1 MTSVTSRAHPI
12 GAWVRRYRSA
22 AVRPMIQVMDGDKRS
37 AGRWFRSRG
46 SKSRSPASEEPS
58 VEPSAGPP
66 FEAEVEDVEMALVE
80 VAHERD
86 VSIARASEAE
96 ERERLIRD
104 RLASLAPLERR
115 VEDAERR
122 VRDAERRLDEI
133 SARIE
138 AATGGETPQT
148 ADASPEVTGHD
159 DAELRSSEPTDDVAR
174 QAADLRDRLARTAA
188 RKRAA
193 RDGR

>member
-1 MTSVTSRAHPI
+1 M
-12 GAWVRRYRSA
+12 
-22 AVRPMIQVMDGDKRS
+22 MQVMEDAKRS

-46 SKSRSPASEEPS
+46 SKSGSPASEEPS
-58 VEPSAGPP
+58 VEPSASPP
-66 FEAEVEDVEMALVE
+66 VQAEVDDVEMALVE

-138 AATGGETPQT
+138 AATSGETAP
-148 ADASPEVTGHD
+148 AVDASPEPAGHD
-159 DAELRSSEPTDDVAR
+159 DAEHRSSEPTDDVAR

>member
-1 MTSVTSRAHPI
+1 MEDPK
-12 GAWVRRYRSA
+12 
-22 AVRPMIQVMDGDKRS
+22 RP

-46 SKSRSPASEEPS
+46 SKSGSPASDEPS
-58 VEPSAGPP
+58 VEPSVEPP
-66 FEAEVEDVEMALVE
+66 VEADIVARVGADMPVDAPAPVAAAAPADDAAMALVE

-138 AATGGETPQT
+138 AATRGEIAP
-148 ADASPEVTGHD
+148 ALGASPEPAGHD
-159 DAELRSSEPTDDVAR
+159 DAEPQSSEPTDDVAR

>member
-1 MTSVTSRAHPI
+1 
-12 GAWVRRYRSA
+12 
-22 AVRPMIQVMDGDKRS
+22 
-37 AGRWFRSRG
+37 
-46 SKSRSPASEEPS
+46 
-58 VEPSAGPP
+58 
-66 FEAEVEDVEMALVE
+66 
-80 VAHERD
+80 

-138 AATGGETPQT
+138 AATGGGTPQT
-148 ADASPEVTGHD
+148 ADESPEVTGHD
-159 DAELRSSEPTDDVAR
+159 DEELRSSEPTDDVAR

>member
-1 MTSVTSRAHPI
+1 MH
-12 GAWVRRYRSA
+12 
-22 AVRPMIQVMDGDKRS
+22 VMDEAKPSG
-37 AGRWFRSRG
+37 GRWFRSRS
-46 SKSRSPASEEPS
+46 SKVRSPVSDEPS
-58 VEPSAGPP
+58 VEPSASPP
-66 FEAEVEDVEMALVE
+66 VEADVDDVDMALVE

-133 SARIE
+133 GARIE
-138 AATGGETPQT
+138 AVTRGGNAP
-148 ADASPEVTGHD
+148 AVGASTEPAGHD
-159 DAELRSSEPTDDVAR
+159 VAEPRSSEPTDDVAR

>member
-1 MTSVTSRAHPI
+1 
-12 GAWVRRYRSA
+12 
-22 AVRPMIQVMDGDKRS
+22 MIQVMDDDERS

-46 SKSRSPASEEPS
+46 SKSRSPANDEPS
-58 VEPSAGPP
+58 VEPSAEPSAGSPA
-66 FEAEVEDVEMALVE
+66 EAEAEDVEMALVE

-148 ADASPEVTGHD
+148 ADASPEVAGDD
-159 DAELRSSEPTDDVAR
+159 DAELRSPEPTDDVAR

>member
-1 MTSVTSRAHPI
+1 M
-12 GAWVRRYRSA
+12 
-22 AVRPMIQVMDGDKRS
+22 QVMEDAKRS

-46 SKSRSPASEEPS
+46 SKSGSPASEEPS
-58 VEPSAGPP
+58 VEPSVEPLVEADVEAPAGPDVP
-66 FEAEVEDVEMALVE
+66 VDAPPPVIAAAPVEDVDMALVE

-138 AATGGETPQT
+138 AATSGETAPVV
-148 ADASPEVTGHD
+148 DASPEPAGHD
-159 DAELRSSEPTDDVAR
+159 DAEPRSLRTHR
-174 QAADLRDRLARTAA
+174 
-188 RKRAA
+188 
-193 RDGR
+193 

>member
-1 MTSVTSRAHPI
+1 M
-12 GAWVRRYRSA
+12 
-22 AVRPMIQVMDGDKRS
+22 MQVMEDAKRS
-37 AGRWFRSRG
+37 AGRWFRPRG
-46 SKSRSPASEEPS
+46 SKSGSSASEEPS
-58 VEPSAGPP
+58 VEPSVEPLV
-66 FEAEVEDVEMALVE
+66 EADDVEMALVE

-86 VSIARASEAE
+86 VSIARVSEAE

-122 VRDAERRLDEI
+122 VRDAEQRLDEI

-138 AATGGETPQT
+138 VATSGETAP
-148 ADASPEVTGHD
+148 AVDASPEPAGHD
-159 DAELRSSEPTDDVAR
+159 DAEPRSSEPTDDVAR

>member
-1 MTSVTSRAHPI
+1 M
-12 GAWVRRYRSA
+12 
-22 AVRPMIQVMDGDKRS
+22 QVMEDSKRP

-46 SKSRSPASEEPS
+46 SRSGSPASDEPS
-58 VEPSAGPP
+58 VEPSVEPP
-66 FEAEVEDVEMALVE
+66 VEADIVAHVGADMPVDAPAPVAAPADDAAMALVE

-138 AATGGETPQT
+138 AATRGEIAP
-148 ADASPEVTGHD
+148 ALGASPEPAGHD
-159 DAELRSSEPTDDVAR
+159 DAEPQSSEPTDDVAR

>member
-1 MTSVTSRAHPI
+1 MPVDAP
-12 GAWVRRYRSA
+12 APVA
-22 AVRPMIQVMDGDKRS
+22 A
-37 AGRWFRSRG
+37 
-46 SKSRSPASEEPS
+46 PADD
-58 VEPSAGPP
+58 A
-66 FEAEVEDVEMALVE
+66 AMALVE

-138 AATGGETPQT
+138 AATRGEIAP
-148 ADASPEVTGHD
+148 ALDASPEPAGHD
-159 DAELRSSEPTDDVAR
+159 DAEPHPPNPPMTSPVRPLICEIGSPARPRGSGRRGTGGSSDRQRVDGVGVA
-174 QAADLRDRLARTAA
+174 QPLDHL
-188 RKRAA
+188 
-193 RDGR
+193 

>member
-1 MTSVTSRAHPI
+1 
-12 GAWVRRYRSA
+12 
-22 AVRPMIQVMDGDKRS
+22 MIQVMDDAKRP

-46 SKSRSPASEEPS
+46 SKARSSVSDEPS
-58 VEPSAGPP
+58 VEPSAGSPVDSDVAAVGSDEP
-66 FEAEVEDVEMALVE
+66 VGAPASVIAAGPAEDVGMALVE

-133 SARIE
+133 GERID
-138 AATGGETPQT
+138 AATRGETAP
-148 ADASPEVTGHD
+148 AVDASPEPADHD
-159 DAELRSSEPTDDVAR
+159 DAEPRSSEPTDDVAR

>member
-1 MTSVTSRAHPI
+1 MMQFMEDA
-12 GAWVRRYRSA
+12 
-22 AVRPMIQVMDGDKRS
+22 KRS

-46 SKSRSPASEEPS
+46 SKSGSPASDEPS
-58 VEPSAGPP
+58 VEPSVDPLV
-66 FEAEVEDVEMALVE
+66 EAEVEAPAGPDAPVDAPPPVTPAGSVDEVDLALVE

-133 SARIE
+133 GARIE
-138 AATGGETPQT
+138 AATRGEIAP
-148 ADASPEVTGHD
+148 ALDASPEPAGQD
-159 DAELRSSEPTDDVAR
+159 DAEPHSSEPTDDVAR

>member
-1 MTSVTSRAHPI
+1 
-12 GAWVRRYRSA
+12 
-22 AVRPMIQVMDGDKRS
+22 MILVMDGDKRS

-66 FEAEVEDVEMALVE
+66 LEAEVEAPGGSDVPVDAVPVTTPAPDVEMALVE

-104 RLASLAPLERR
+104 RLTSLAPLERR

-133 SARIE
+133 GARIE
-138 AATGGETPQT
+138 AATGGETPQM
-148 ADASPEVTGHD
+148 ADVSPEVAGRD